1 MFHSAALK
9 LTLWYL
15 LIIVF
20 LSITFSMVIYRL
32 TSDKIITNNNRQN
45 VFLNN
50 RLPSRNFDNYN
61 RLRNQDVREALASL
75 KGSLV
80 VFNIMVFVAGGA
92 ASYALARRTLEPIEQ
107 SLEAQKRFTGDASHE
122 LRTPLT
128 VMKTENEVALRNPD
142 LKKSEAIA
150 QLKSNLEEV
159 EKLKQLSDG
168 LLRLAS
174 YDGSLALNDS
184 IDVSETI
191 ETALSRWRKIAKS
204 RNIKFNVQTSSLN
217 VKGDYDSL
225 VELMSVLIDNAI
237 KYSPPASSITIKSMK
252 KGSNIAISVSD
263 KGQGITASDLPNIF
277 ERFYQSELSR
287 SGTHGYGLGLSI
299 AKRIVE
305 LHNGSIDVVSAPN
318 KGSTFT
324 VNLHKA

>member
-20 LSITFSMVIYRL
+20 LSITFSLVIYRL
-32 TSDKIITNNNRQN
+32 TSDKIIDNNNRQN

-80 VFNIMVFVAGGA
+80 VFNLMVFVAGGA

-128 VMKTENEVALRNPD
+128 IMKTENEVALRNPS

-150 QLKSNLEEV
+150 QIKSNLEEV

-174 YDGSLALNDS
+174 YDGSLALNDAVD
-184 IDVSETI
+184 IAETI
-191 ETALSRWRKIAKS
+191 NTAMGRWKKIAKS
-204 RNIKFNVQTSSLN
+204 RNMKFNVQTSALK
-217 VKGDYDSL
+217 VKGDRDSL
-225 VELMSVLIDNAI
+225 IELMSVLIDNAI
-237 KYSPPASSITIKSMK
+237 KYSPPATSITIKSIK
-252 KGSNIAISVSD
+252 KGSNIAVSVSD
-263 KGQGITASDLPNIF
+263 KGQGIAANDLPKIF
-277 ERFYQSELSR
+277 ERFYQSESSR
-287 SGTHGYGLGLSI
+287 SGACGYGLGLSI
-299 AKRIVE
+299 AKRIAE